1 MLLSTQKHVIGMQG
15 EKDLLAIIFQSI
27 FLLVF
32 FFFDYSQGIGK

>member
-27 FLLVF
+27 FF
-32 FFFDYSQGIGK
+32 FLFCFLTTPRE